1 MVTLASKTVEDH
13 DRWFGFAETKVKKV
27 VKLIETLDIKIL
39 QGLLECRRHATT
51 YNIVSEQDKNF
62 PVSDTYFIGLRIRR
76 NVQITKNTIDINGTR
91 QRFFDDI
98 FTLLQDKKLTRTI
111 EALIEE
117 TKVDVKV
124 EYRARAQLPVEVRP
138 RDAAVNEMPDE

>member
-1 MVTLASKTVEDH
+1 M
-13 DRWFGFAETKVKKV
+13 
-27 VKLIETLDIKIL
+27 
-39 QGLLECRRHATT
+39 
-51 YNIVSEQDKNF
+51 
-62 PVSDTYFIGLRIRR
+62 SDTYFIGLRIRR

-117 TKVDVKV
+117 TKVDIKV
-124 EYRARAQLPVEVRP
+124 EYRTRGQLPVEVRP
-138 RDAAVNEMPDE
+138 KETMVADEMPDE